1 MKALF
6 EILLVIT
13 AFLSVIPFV
22 RISMNRGDNK
32 YECLKYLIYTSVV
45 WTLLIFIERTL
56 TDLTIVYYT
65 HMLGFPIKFLLS
77 FLMFCTIFQYVE
89 KKIPNIVLFLSGFI
103 FIADLIFALTNTET
117 QLILKL
123 SISDITSFSDL
134 YFASYGVVFIFH
146 LLASYLILTIA
157 VIFLFVFLAKQKE
170 IRQYKAVTRMLVI
183 SIGIVLGFN
192 LLELFAVDIDV
203 DLTYISLIFT
213 AFILYEII
221 YSRDMIFNLRTS
233 GRSEILSNMREMYIL
248 TDRDKRIIEISKLFL
263 NKYKIKDEDII
274 GKKFEFLIN
283 LTKDKVLIYS
293 DHNMND
299 NMDEFKDY
307 YHLREKKFKLRKMN
321 DYGYMILL
329 YDETQVYKLLRELNK
344 LSNFDSMTG
353 LNNRNYIENKL
364 KQIKETKNLGVISLD
379 LNALKVN
386 NDYLGHDRGD
396 ILLKGLADK
405 MKFVFKDIKDKEM
418 ARIGGDEFL
427 ILIPNVTAKFLEL
440 KKKELL
446 KACYHKN
453 VEKKISVSIGYAI
466 DEEFDTSIYQLI
478 KQADQE
484 MYKMKNEV
492 SPIYKN
498 EILEY
503 IKIKDQFIR

>member
-6 EILLVIT
+6 GILLVIT

-22 RISMNRGDNK
+22 RMSMNKGDKK
-32 YECLKYLIYTSVV
+32 YECLKLLIYTSVF
-45 WTLLIFIERTL
+45 WTLLIFIERTI

-89 KKIPNIVLFLSGFI
+89 KKIPNIILVLSSLV
-103 FIADLIFALTNTET
+103 FIADLYFALTNSKT

-123 SISDITSFSDL
+123 SISDITTFSDL
-134 YFASYGVVFIFH
+134 YFASYGVVFILHFI
-146 LLASYLILTIA
+146 ACYLILTIA
-157 VIFLFVFLAKQKE
+157 VLLLFVFLSKRKE
-170 IRQYKAVTRMLVI
+170 IRQYKAVTRMLAI
-183 SIGIVLGFN
+183 SVAIVLTFN
-192 LLELFAVDIDV
+192 LLELFVINIDV
-203 DLTYISLIFT
+203 DLTYISLVFT

-221 YSRDMIFNLRTS
+221 FNRDMIFNLRTS

-274 GKKFEFLIN
+274 GKKFENLID
-283 LTKDKVLIYS
+283 LTRDKVFIYS
-293 DHNMND
+293 DHKID
-299 NMDEFKDY
+299 NNLDELKDY
-307 YHLREKKFKLRKMN
+307 YHLREKKFKLKNMN
-321 DYGYMILL
+321 DFGYMMLL

-364 KQIKETKNLGVISLD
+364 KQIKQTKNLGVISLD

-405 MKFVFKDIKDKEM
+405 MKLVLADVKNKEM

-427 ILIPNVTAKFLEL
+427 VLIPNATLPFLSL
-440 KKKELL
+440 KKEEIL
-446 KACYHKN
+446 KACDN
-453 VEKKISVSIGYAI
+453 QDIEKKISVSIGIAI

-478 KQADQE
+478 KKADHE
-484 MYKMKNEV
+484 MYKMKNRV